1 MKTIV
6 QIVLWVVCVVLGYLI
21 YKSVYSKI
29 DFEKTRNERFQVV
42 VDKLKDIR
50 DSQDAYSTVNGKYA
64 ANFKDLIAFID
75 TGQYTITQQRDSSFI
90 YFDKVYRIEMS
101 KDTILI
107 DTLGFVKVKDSI
119 FKGSDRY
126 KDLASVPFAPN
137 NEKFKIEVGEVQSG
151 GFTADVFKVSA
162 KKDWILHDQPEDL
175 RALENAHNSIEEVN
189 GDEISVGDLNKVSTS
204 GNWPSI
210 YDQKD

>member
-50 DSQDAYSTVNGKYA
+50 DSQDAYNTVNGKYA

-101 KDTILI
+101 KDTVLI
-107 DTLGFVKVKDSI
+107 DTLGFVKVRDSI

-151 GFTADVFKVSA
+151 GFTADVYKVSA
-162 KKDWILHDQPEDL
+162 KKDWILHDQSEDL

-210 YDQKD
+210 YDQ

>member
-42 VDKLKDIR
+42 IDKLKDIR
-50 DSQDAYSTVNGKYA
+50 DSQDAYNTVNGKYA
-64 ANFKDLIAFID
+64 KNFKDLIAFID

-101 KDTILI
+101 KDTVLI
-107 DTLGFVKVKDSI
+107 DTLGFVKVRDSI

-126 KDLASVPFAPN
+126 KDLATVPFAPN
-137 NEKFKIEVGEVQSG
+137 NEKFNIEVGEVQSG
-151 GFTADVFKVSA
+151 GFTADVYKVSA
-162 KKDWILHDQPEDL
+162 KKDWILHDQPADL
-175 RALENAHNSIEEVN
+175 RALENAHKSIEEVN

-210 YDQKD
+210 YDQKN